1 VSYIEVYFY
10 ENEFSEALDKI
21 SMDFFGHTNW
31 EYVTG
36 EKGKSYTFKFNV
48 QPSKKNKEVTE

>member
-1 VSYIEVYFY
+1 MGLYTLYFN

-31 EYVTG
+31 EFVKG

-48 QPSKKNKEVTE
+48 QKPKELNE